1 MLKNSPVS
9 PLRVSCA
16 IIEKE
21 DKVLAVQRS
30 EEMHLP
36 LKWEFPGG
44 KMEEGESEEECIVR
58 EIKEELNI
66 EIELVRRLPSAKYD
80 YPNFTIELI
89 AFVARIVGGQIRLR
103 EHKDIRYVTKEQL
116 RDLDWAA
123 ADVPVVEQY
132 LKL

>member
-1 MLKNSPVS
+1 MP

-89 AFVARIVGGQIRLR
+89 AFVARIVGGHIRLR